1 MYGLQQWARIKPDGN
16 FYHLRR
22 GAWYR
27 VVRVNQADAV
37 LDVNRHFITV
47 PLPALQI
54 LSTRPE
60 VWTVVPLPR
69 DAIDIPF
76 SWGPRYAVCPSCSQR
91 ASLRERLLAMRCPSC
106 DGEFKV
112 AWSENYRT

>member
-1 MYGLQQWARIKPDGN
+1 MSGLEQWARVKPDVH
-16 FYHLRR
+16 YRLRR

-27 VVRVNQADAV
+27 VIRTTQADAV
-37 LDVNRHFITV
+37 LDVKGRYITV
-47 PLPALQI
+47 PLGAVQI
-54 LSTRPE
+54 LSTRPD

-69 DAIDIPF
+69 DAVDIPF
-76 SWGPRYAVCPSCSQR
+76 SWGPRYAVCPRCGQR

-112 AWSENYRT
+112 AWSERYFT